1 MSRSRGFKPQITQQN
16 EKFAHLINVK
26 MVDYGVTRKKLME
39 LTGRGTGTMVKR
51 IGKTNPM
58 PDEMTVKELRIYIK
72 ILKLSDDD
80 ILDFV
85 RG

>member
-58 PDEMTVKELRIYIK
+58 PDEMTVKELRIYIN

>member
-26 MVDYGVTRKKLME
+26 MVDYG
-39 LTGRGTGTMVKR
+39 GTGTMVKR

>member
-1 MSRSRGFKPQITQQN
+1 
-16 EKFAHLINVK
+16 

-58 PDEMTVKELRIYIK
+58 PDEMTVKEVRI
-72 ILKLSDDD
+72 
-80 ILDFV
+80 
-85 RG
+85 